1 MRVYVA
7 KKMNENITSDHA
19 TLKVRADGEVKV
31 EVYNYILPITNSE
44 NSPLKL
50 RSNFS
55 QHFIHGQT
63 CC

>member
-7 KKMNENITSDHA
+7 KKMNENITSDLV
-19 TLKVRADGEVKV
+19 TLKVRADGEEKV
-31 EVYNYILPITNSE
+31 EVYNILPTTISE

-55 QHFIHGQT
+55 QHFFHGQT